1 MLRFL
6 RSKTVGLSDE
16 ELLSQYREQ
25 SDMSALGQLYDR
37 YLELI
42 YGVCLKYLKDEAK
55 AEDAVMQIFE
65 ELTQKVQKHEIQQF
79 RSWVYVLAKNF
90 CLMQLRKGKKQIN
103 VSFEN
108 DFMHS
113 DPLLHPIDEE
123 HEEDEREH
131 HLAQCLAQLTAEQK
145 QCIDLFY
152 YQDKSYKEIPALKA
166 EEVGRIRSYIQNGR
180 RNLKLCIEKKVTRE

>member
-55 AEDAVMQIFE
+55 AEDAVMNIFE
-65 ELTQKVQKHEIQQF
+65 ELTQKVQKHEIKQF

-90 CLMQLRKGKKQIN
+90 CLMQLRKGKKHIN
-103 VSFEN
+103 VSFEQ

-113 DPLLHPIDEE
+113 DSLLHPI
-123 HEEDEREH
+123 HEAHQEDEREH
-131 HLAQCLAQLTAEQK
+131 HLEQCLAQLTTEQK

-152 YQDKSYKEIPALKA
+152 YQDKSYKEIAVLKK
-166 EEVGRIRSYIQNGR
+166 EEVGKIRSYIQNGR
-180 RNLKLCIEKKVTRE
+180 RNLKLCIEKRATRE

>member
-65 ELTQKVQKHEIQQF
+65 ELTQKVQKHEIKQF

-90 CLMQLRKGKKQIN
+90 CLMQLRKEKKQIN
-103 VSFEN
+103 VSFES

-113 DPLLHPIDEE
+113 DPLLHPIDEA

-131 HLAQCLAQLTAEQK
+131 HLARCLAQLTAEQK

-152 YQDKSYKEIPALKA
+152 YQDKSYKEIAALKK

-180 RNLKLCIEKKVTRE
+180 RNLKLCIEKKVSRD